1 MTIKCRY
8 WEYSFRE
15 CDVKGMT
22 REELEDLAAE
32 AGKMQYESNRVWLLV
47 PGIGYGMEVR

>member
-1 MTIKCRY
+1 MTIKYRY

-22 REELEDLAAE
+22 REELEDLAAKT
-32 AGKMQYESNRVWLLV
+32 GKMQY
-47 PGIGYGMEVR
+47 GYGFSSQASGTGWR